1 MYLDTNDQNC
11 ILTNLGDAQKLATA
25 LARQLGHTYKHLAYH
40 HTNTPHVTTQVHKPP
55 NICKKNNHPLLNIHH
70 QELFYDDFQASGA

>member
-1 MYLDTNDQNC
+1 
-11 ILTNLGDAQKLATA
+11 
-25 LARQLGHTYKHLAYH
+25 
-40 HTNTPHVTTQVHKPP
+40 VTTQVHKPP